1 MRNKILKN
9 LGWVCVTSGFL
20 TIMGSIVNLGMQ
32 FFWATIVLW
41 VLGFGVLQVNHR
53 LNKATALSNLLARSA
68 KRGVQTQD

>member
-9 LGWVCVTSGFL
+9 LGWVCVTIGFL

-41 VLGFGVLQVNHR
+41 VLGFGILQINHR
-53 LNKATALSNLLARSA
+53 LNKAAELSNLLARSA